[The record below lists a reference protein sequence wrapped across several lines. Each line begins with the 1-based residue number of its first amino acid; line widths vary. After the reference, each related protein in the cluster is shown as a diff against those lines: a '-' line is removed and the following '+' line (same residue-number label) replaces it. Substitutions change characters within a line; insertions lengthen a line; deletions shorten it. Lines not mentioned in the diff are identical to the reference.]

1 MRGRV
6 QGGTELLSFS
16 AAMPALPCHT
26 AEERY
31 NSTQSGLKK
40 KIPTYNPGSSPRG
53 HPLVTKTGV
62 LTAVFLAACAPILA
76 QPTVSRATL
85 QQSLGFED
93 QSSTALLGWYANPLD
108 TISADDRVAHTG
120 HWSVRLQR
128 DAQSAGT
135 FSVITR
141 RLPVDFRGGVV
152 ELRGYLQ
159 LQNVSGNAGLWL
171 RQDAEGKPLALENMD
186 SQKVTGTHEWAQYRI
201 TLPINPQ
208 AQEVFFGVLVSGTG
222 TLWADDLELL
232 VDGKPIAEA
241 SPMSSLPADHEFDSS
256 SRIALNSLT
265 PAQVSNLVTLARVWG
280 LLKYH
285 HPAVTSGQR
294 QWDYDLLRILPA
306 VLAAPDRAHANDA
319 LLAWIE
325 KLGPIPPC
333 GPCVPAPSGDLDI
346 KPALDWIHDRAML
359 GGLLSE
365 RLESIYAD
373 RTGKQFYVSTVPG
386 VGNPVFDHELAYSN
400 ITFPDSGYQLLA
412 LFRWWNILQY
422 WAPNRDVAGQDWTA
436 DLADFIPKLALAKNK
451 TDYQLALFELIAK
464 ANDTH
469 ANLWSSLGARPP
481 VGECALP
488 ITLRLVGDKFIV
500 YRLDSAGS
508 AFQPGDILD
517 TLDGASIQSLVSKW
531 APYYADSNDAAR
543 QRDLAA
549 NLTRGFCGPVPVTIT
564 RSGLPVQIPAA
575 RTPWKQVFGTHDQPG
590 DTFRLLSPEVAYIK
604 LSSIKAADLPTY
616 FDKAKNTKGLIVDIR
631 NYPSEFIPF
640 AMSAYL
646 ATKPTP
652 FVTFTDAD
660 LANPGAFH
668 FSDGPLIQPGPVHY
682 GGKVAI
688 LVDET
693 SQSQAEYTAM
703 ALRAMPN
710 AVVVGSTTAG
720 ADGNV
725 SSIPLPGQ
733 LSTMISG
740 LGVFY
745 PDHRPTQ
752 RIGIVPDVIAR
763 PTIQGIAAGRDELLE
778 TAKHLIEDAK

>member
-1 MRGRV
+1 M
-6 QGGTELLSFS
+6 
-16 AAMPALPCHT
+16 
-26 AEERY
+26 
-31 NSTQSGLKK
+31 
-40 KIPTYNPGSSPRG
+40 KI
-53 HPLVTKTGV
+53 GV
-62 LTAVFLAACAPILA
+62 LTAVFLAAYVPVFA
-76 QPTVSRATL
+76 QPAVSRASL
-85 QQSLGFED
+85 QRFLGFED
-93 QSSTALLGWYANPLD
+93 QTSTALTGWHAYPPG
-108 TISADDRVAHTG
+108 TISADDSISHTG
-120 HWSVRLQR
+120 RWSVRLQR

-141 RLPVDFRGGVV
+141 SLPVDFQGGAV
-152 ELRGYLQ
+152 ELRGYLR
-159 LQNVSGNAGLWL
+159 LQDVSGNAGLWL
-171 RQDAEGKPLALENMD
+171 RQDADGQILALENMQ
-186 SQKVTGTHEWAQYRI
+186 SQQVKGTHDWAQYRI

-208 AQEVFFGVLVSGTG
+208 AQQLFFGVLVSSTG

-241 SPMSSLPADHEFDSS
+241 SPMPVKPGLPADHEFDSG
-256 SRIALNSLT
+256 SRIVLNSLK
-265 PAQVSNLVTLARVWG
+265 PMQVSNLVTLAQVWG

-294 QWDYDLLRILPA
+294 HWDYDLLRILPA
-306 VLAAPDRAHANDA
+306 VLGAPDRAHANDA

-325 KLGPIPPC
+325 KLGPLPPC
-333 GPCVPAPSGDLDI
+333 GPCVPAPSGDLNI
-346 KPALDWIHDRAML
+346 KPVLGWLHDRSML
-359 GGLLSE
+359 GGPLSE

-386 VGNPVFDHELAYSN
+386 VGNPSFDHELAYSQ

-422 WAPNRDVAGQDWTA
+422 WAPNRDTAGQNWPA
-436 DLADFIPKLALAKNK
+436 VLADFIPKLALAKDK
-451 TDYQLALFELIAK
+451 TAYQLALFELIAK

-469 ANLWSSLGARPP
+469 ANLWSSLAARPP

-488 ITLRLVGDKFIV
+488 VTLRFVGDKPIV
-500 YRLDSAGS
+500 YRLDSVDS

-517 TLDGASIQSLVSKW
+517 TLDDTSIQSFVGKW
-531 APYYADSNDAAR
+531 AVYYADSNDAAR

-549 NLTRGFCGPVPVTIT
+549 KVTRGVCGPVSVKIT
-564 RSGLPVQIPAA
+564 RSGLPIQIPAT
-575 RTPWKQVFGTHDQPG
+575 RTQLKQPFVTHDQPG
-590 DTFRLLSPEVAYIK
+590 ATFRLLSPEIAYIK

-631 NYPSEFIPF
+631 NYPSEFMPF
-640 AMSAYL
+640 AMGAYL

-652 FVTFTDAD
+652 FVAFTFAD
-660 LANPGAFH
+660 LANPGTFH
-668 FSDGPLIQPGPVHY
+668 FGDGPNISPGPVHY
-682 GGKVAI
+682 SGRVAV

-725 SSIPLPGQ
+725 SSISLPGH

-752 RIGIVPDVIAR
+752 RIGIVPDVIVR
-763 PTIQGIAAGRDELLE
+763 PTIQGIAAGRDEVLE
-778 TAKHLIEDAK
+778 TAMHVIEDSK

>member
-1 MRGRV
+1 
-6 QGGTELLSFS
+6 L
-16 AAMPALPCHT
+16 
-26 AEERY
+26 
-31 NSTQSGLKK
+31 
-40 KIPTYNPGSSPRG
+40 
-53 HPLVTKTGV
+53 
-62 LTAVFLAACAPILA
+62 LAACSPALA
-76 QPTVSRATL
+76 QQSISRATV

-93 QSSTALLGWYANPLD
+93 QSSPALTGWSAYPPG
-108 TISADDRVAHTG
+108 TVSADDRVTHSG

-152 ELRGYLQ
+152 ELRGYLR

-171 RQDAEGKPLALENMD
+171 RQDADGKPVALENMD

-201 TLPINPQ
+201 ALPINPQ
-208 AQEVFFGVLVSGTG
+208 AQQMFFGVLVSGTG

-241 SPMSSLPADHEFDSS
+241 AAMAPMPVDHEFDSG
-256 SRIALNSLT
+256 SRVELDSLT
-265 PAQVSNLVTLARVWG
+265 PMQVSNLVTLARVWG
-280 LLKYH
+280 FLKYH

-294 QWDYDLLRILPA
+294 QWDYDLFRVLPA

-319 LLAWIE
+319 LAAWID
-325 KLGPIPPC
+325 KLDPIAPC
-333 GPCVPAPSGDLDI
+333 SPCVPAASGDLDI
-346 KPALDWIHDRAML
+346 KPQLDWMHDRALL
-359 GGLLSE
+359 GGPLSG
-365 RLESIYAD
+365 RLESIYAN
-373 RTGKQFYVSTVPG
+373 RTGKQFYVSETPG
-386 VGNPVFDHELAYSN
+386 VSNPIFDHEPGYAN

-436 DLADFIPKLALAKNK
+436 VLADFIPRLALSKNK

-488 ITLRLVGDKFIV
+488 ITLRFVGDKFVV
-500 YRLDSAGS
+500 YRLDSVDS

-517 TLDGASIQSLVSKW
+517 TLDGMSIQSLVGKW
-531 APYYADSNDAAR
+531 AVYYADSNDAAR

-549 NLTRGFCGPVPVTIT
+549 NLTRGVCGPVPVTIT
-564 RSGLPVQIPAA
+564 RSGLPVQLLAIRVAS
-575 RTPWKQVFGTHDQPG
+575 KQTSVTHDQPG

-631 NYPSEFIPF
+631 NYPSEFVPF

-652 FVTFTDAD
+652 FVAFTSAD
-660 LANPGAFH
+660 LANPGAFR
-668 FSDGPLIQPGPVHY
+668 FGDGPLIQPGPVHY
-682 GGKVAI
+682 GGRVAI

-693 SQSQAEYTAM
+693 SVSQAEYTAM

-763 PTIQGIAAGRDELLE
+763 PTIQGIAAGRDEVLE
-778 TAKHLIEDAK
+778 TAIHLIEDAK